1 MFRNAKTY
9 KTGLSDFY
17 KIVVSIMRLSY
28 KKRPQCMIKYRGYKK
43 FSNEPFKS
51 SLNELNLVQDNYN
64 KEVENYLQVSDKNR
78 QFLKV
83 RSHFY

>member
-28 KKRPQCMIKYRGYKK
+28 KKRPQWMIKYRGYKK
-43 FSNEPFKS
+43 FSNKHFKS